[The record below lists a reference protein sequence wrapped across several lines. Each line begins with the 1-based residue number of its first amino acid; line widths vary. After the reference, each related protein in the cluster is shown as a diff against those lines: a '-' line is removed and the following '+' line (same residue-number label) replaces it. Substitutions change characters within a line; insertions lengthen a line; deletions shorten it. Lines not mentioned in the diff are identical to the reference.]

1 MTCVNTSDQEL
12 ANAIRHANSADSEAP
27 SFDKVWSAAE
37 QRYQR
42 SRRRYAW
49 LASAA
54 AAVAVVIVVLNA
66 GSPTV
71 NHGEYI
77 EMAGLLDST
86 SWAAPSDV
94 LLPIHDFDIYRDL
107 PALMESTKPAEGALL

>member
-1 MTCVNTSDQEL
+1 MTCMNMSDQEL
-12 ANAIRHANSADSEAP
+12 ASAVRRANSADSEAP
-27 SFDKVWSAAE
+27 PFGKVWSAAE
-37 QRYQR
+37 QQHLR

-49 LASAA
+49 FASAA
-54 AAVAVVIVVLNA
+54 AVLAAIVVVLHF
-66 GSPTV
+66 GSPTP

-77 EMAGLLDST
+77 EMAELLDST

-94 LLPIHDFDIYRDL
+94 LLPNYEIDIYQDL